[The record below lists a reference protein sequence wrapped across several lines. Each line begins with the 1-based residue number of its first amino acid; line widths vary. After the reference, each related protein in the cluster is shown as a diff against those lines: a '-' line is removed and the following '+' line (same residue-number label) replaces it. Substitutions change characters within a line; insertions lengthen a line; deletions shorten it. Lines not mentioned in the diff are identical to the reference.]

1 MIKEERLAEEYAENL
16 IKHKMSVH
24 DVFDKV
30 KAKEEIMETFLT
42 GLKEGSQLDKVWQDY
57 DPSED
62 CYEDTHEGKWVE
74 RKDKHQWHKQDVN
87 DIYDA
92 FNDWSVHFYLCRMKD
107 GSLNIAMGSA
117 GEDCNGGVSRNI
129 YFEISDEKYY
139 VDDIE
144 KWIEIS
150 KEIE

>member
-1 MIKEERLAEEYAENL
+1 MTEIKLAEEYAENQ
-16 IKHKMSVH
+16 IKHKMAVH
-24 DVFDKV
+24 DVFDKE
-30 KAKEEIMETFLT
+30 KTKQEIMEAVLY
-42 GLKEGSQLDKVWQDY
+42 GLKEGSQLEKVWQDY
-57 DPSED
+57 DPGED

-74 RKDKHQWHKQDVN
+74 RKNKYQWHKQNVD

-92 FNDWSVHFYLCRMKD
+92 FDDWGVHFYLCRMKD

-117 GEDCNGGVSRNI
+117 DEDCNGGISKNI
-129 YFEISDEKYY
+129 YFEMSDEKYY
-139 VDDIE
+139 ADDIE